1 MNDWLSGTEGP
12 GCADRADRPR
22 CTARR
27 VFAGS
32 DLSAK
37 GLAMRRK
44 TVLVALS
51 SVGLLALAACGGSGG
66 STPGNATPSSFN
78 PGDTGNFTNPNAQ
91 GPVTIPGAK
100 SGGIVTVLTLTGL
113 TTTIDP
119 SESYYVDTSS
129 ILSGLITR
137 SLTQYK
143 YDPKTQNMILVPD
156 LATDLGTSNDTYTK
170 WTFTIRPGVKW
181 GENGQPVTAKDVA
194 FGMTRCMDAATF
206 PTGPCQ
212 YYSNVYFKGGAAY
225 KGMYTDPS
233 ANYKG
238 IKVNGDKI
246 TITMAK
252 PFPDMPYWGTFPA
265 NGPVPSDPKI
275 SDPKTYK
282 KHPWSTGPYMIDK
295 FNQSKELIL
304 KRNPYWSADTDPART
319 QYPQGYDFKLQQQSE
334 KIDQIMLADTGDG
347 QTSLTYDDLL
357 APDFQQMKQKAPERL
372 TLGGS
377 PCTYYWAPDNRKIT
391 DKKVR
396 EALSF
401 AYPYKNVILAGGLIP
416 GVNAIPATNLMP
428 PGVPGRK
435 PYNVTGRQGFDTD
448 AAKARSLLKQANALG
463 YEIKFLFRTDDPVSV
478 QTKDAIVKGLNEAGF
493 KATPVPTTTANYVA
507 ARDNT
512 SEDINV
518 RSAGWC
524 SDWPSGATWF
534 PPLLQSTHPD
544 TSHSFGSNYA
554 AFSNKKVD
562 NQMDAIQKLPLNQQ
576 AAAWNAMDKN
586 IATKYF
592 PLFTTYYTG
601 IAQAHG
607 SKIMGDFDD
616 NTLGM
621 PTWKNIWINQ

>member
-1 MNDWLSGTEGP
+1 MRFKSPLI
-12 GCADRADRPR
+12 AI
-22 CTARR
+22 
-27 VFAGS
+27 
-32 DLSAK
+32 SAV
-37 GLAMRRK
+37 G
-44 TVLVALS
+44 VLALS
-51 SVGLLALAACGGSGG
+51 ACGGSGSDNTG
-66 STPGNATPSSFN
+66 PSDSTSSKIASG
-78 PGDTGNFTNPNAQ
+78 GDTGNGKDATAV
-91 GPVTIPGAK
+91 GPVSIDGAK
-100 SGGIVTVLTLTGL
+100 TGGIVTVLTLTGL

-119 SESYYVDTSS
+119 SESYYTDTSS
-129 ILSGLITR
+129 ILTGLITR

-156 LATDLGTSNDTYTK
+156 LATDLGHSNDTYTK

-212 YYSNVYFKGGAAY
+212 YYSNVYFKGGADY

-233 ANYKG
+233 ASFKG
-238 IKVNGDKI
+238 IKVDGDTI
-246 TITMAK
+246 TITMDK
-252 PFPDMPYWGTFPA
+252 PFPDMPYWGSFPA
-265 NGPVPSDPKI
+265 NGPVPSDPKV
-275 SDPKTYK
+275 SDPKVYK

-295 FNQSKELIL
+295 FNQSKELVL
-304 KRNPYWSADTDPART
+304 KKNPYWSADTDPART
-319 QYPQGYDFKLQQQSE
+319 QYPDGYDFKLQQQSE

-347 QTSLTYDDLL
+347 QTTLTYDDLL
-357 APDFQQMKQKAPERL
+357 APDFNQMKQKSPERL

-401 AYPYKNVILAGGLIP
+401 AYPYKNAILAAGLIP

-428 PGVPGRK
+428 PGVPGRT

-448 AAKARSLLKQANALG
+448 AAKAKSLLKQANALG

-478 QTKDAIVKGLNEAGF
+478 QTKDAIVKGLTEAGF
-493 KATPVPTTTANYVA
+493 KPTPVPTTTANYVA

-524 SDWPSGATWF
+524 SDWPSGSTWL
-534 PPLLQSTHPD
+534 PPVLGSTHPD

-554 AFSNKKVD
+554 AFGNKKVD
-562 NQMDAIQKLPLNQQ
+562 AQMDSIQRMPLAQQ
-576 AAAWNAMDKN
+576 ADAWNSLDKT

-601 IAQAHG
+601 TAQAHG

-616 NTLGM
+616 NTVGM

>member
-1 MNDWLSGTEGP
+1 
-12 GCADRADRPR
+12 
-22 CTARR
+22 
-27 VFAGS
+27 
-32 DLSAK
+32 
-37 GLAMRRK
+37 
-44 TVLVALS
+44 
-51 SVGLLALAACGGSGG
+51 
-66 STPGNATPSSFN
+66 
-78 PGDTGNFTNPNAQ
+78 
-91 GPVTIPGAK
+91 
-100 SGGIVTVLTLTGL
+100 VLTLTGL

-478 QTKDAIVKGLNEAGF
+478 QGKDAIVKGLNEAGF

-544 TSHSFGSNYA
+544 TSHSFGANYA
-554 AFSNKKVD
+554 AFGNKGID
-562 NQMDAIQKLPLNQQ
+562 NQMDAIQKLPLEQQ
-576 AAAWNAMDKN
+576 AAAWNALDKK
-586 IATKYF
+586 IATKFF